1 MSILFDNL
9 MTVFFL
15 VPVSAGPQVALT
27 VRSDPNF
34 DPEATAVAA
43 SHDNSLTAFDEAATS
58 TAASALPPLR
68 PPPQLPP
75 RYDK

>member
-1 MSILFDNL
+1 MLFDNL

-15 VPVSAGPQVALT
+15 FPVSAGPSVALT

-34 DPEATAVAA
+34 DPEATAAAA